1 MKLFR
6 SLLLTSSAIAFE
18 FTVWDQPD
26 EDGKHLFLQISYFE
40 KYMTFILDVQ
50 LNSKLHTY
58 RYMKY

>member
-26 EDGKHLFLQISYFE
+26 EDGKCLDFKFKNNMFEIISFDTRIE
-40 KYMTFILDVQ
+40 D
-50 LNSKLHTY
+50 
-58 RYMKY
+58 